1 MGVHLADPAPP
12 RPPVGRQES
21 RHLLCELSDHHHH
34 LMGAGTPTGTQ
45 CATPAASTISCTM

>member
-1 MGVHLADPAPP
+1 MGVHLADPALP

-34 LMGAGTPTGTQ
+34 LMAPERQRGPGVQRLRPLL
-45 CATPAASTISCTM
+45 